1 MRKMQ
6 AVTLGQ
12 RQKIMPSD
20 PAREILDIC
29 LTVISS
35 TQETGEAILA
45 RHTGTEPSSAQF
57 LVTVGAINHR
67 IERLILICEECD
79 IDRDDKFEVM
89 QYLTLLQQLF
99 LPGTLRNP
107 WHAADVTRVRTSSTI
122 ALKLLSAHIRI
133 AYRRPKP
140 SEANMVEAFQALD
153 RFRQHLEG
161 CELGEMEFLRHAAL
175 ASAEQTHDRLSR
187 LFWLGWENSLR
198 PLREFVAA
206 QFALE
211 RLAALY
217 PDHILLDQV
226 ATWGIDT
233 IENVAQ
239 QLGLAALT
247 GCPGS
252 LLDIYRITSEI
263 VDGMPL
269 TTYAP
274 LTPAT
279 KRVTSH
285 MLYQDN
291 GR

>member
-1 MRKMQ
+1 
-6 AVTLGQ
+6 
-12 RQKIMPSD
+12 MPSD

-29 LTVISS
+29 LRLMSS

-45 RHTGTEPSSAQF
+45 RHTGTEPSSARF
-57 LVTVGAINHR
+57 LVTLGAINHR
-67 IERLILICEECD
+67 IERLILICEEGD
-79 IDRDDKFEVM
+79 IDRDDKFEIM

-99 LPGTLRNP
+99 LPQTLRNP
-107 WHAADVTRVRTSSTI
+107 WNTTEVNRARTSSTI
-122 ALKLLSAHIRI
+122 ALRLLSAHIRI

-140 SEANMVEAFQALD
+140 SEANMVEAFQALE

-161 CELGEMEFLRHAAL
+161 CNLGEMEFLRHAAL
-175 ASAEQTHDRLSR
+175 ASAEQTHDRLGR

-211 RLAALY
+211 RLVALY
-217 PDHILLDQV
+217 PDHVVLGQV
-226 ATWGIDT
+226 ATWGVET

-263 VDGMPL
+263 VDGLPL
-269 TTYAP
+269 TTDAL
-274 LTPAT
+274 LTPT
-279 KRVTSH
+279 MERGVPH
-285 MLYQDN
+285 MLYRDKDQ
-291 GR
+291 